1 MLRFHRLAGD
11 SRVDTRRNSLAHPS
25 LAHPSL
31 AHPVPPRT
39 AFTLVELLVVIAII
53 GVLVGLLL
61 PAVQQAREA
70 ARRMSCS
77 NNLKQVALGMHNYH
91 DTFKKF
97 PYGHR
102 REITG
107 HTQRRDCWYQRILP
121 FVEQGPYYELYDNAE
136 TTIGLYEATY
146 IHRLP
151 ESVAGIPVET
161 FMCPSD
167 PAGPARGGNGSDRGF
182 QGNYAVCSGGGTPTL
197 PVIANITDPI
207 NLDMNREDAGGM
219 FGRQSDR
226 RFRDCNDGTSNT
238 LMVSEG
244 IIRGSR
250 GGGWGGLGGYWGGA
264 PHGSYAFSTGEPPN
278 TTIPDRVYS
287 CKSTTFPRAP
297 CENGNADGLPGRYNF
312 ARSYHTG
319 GVNVALVDGSIRF
332 VSESIARDT
341 WRNLGNRNDQG
352 VLGDWE

>member
-1 MLRFHRLAGD
+1 MHRFLRHSGQSGVD
-11 SRVDTRRNSLAHPS
+11 SRRPFAFRLTSSRA
-25 LAHPSL
+25 
-31 AHPVPPRT
+31 

-77 NNLKQVALGMHNYH
+77 NNLKQIALGMHNYH
-91 DTFKKF
+91 DTFRQF
-97 PYGHR
+97 PYGSK
-102 REITG
+102 REISGDTR
-107 HTQRRDCWYQRILP
+107 RRDTWFQRLLP
-121 FVEQGPYYELYDNAE
+121 FVEQGPYYELYMSQDQIAG
-136 TTIGLYEATY
+136 TSAW
-146 IHRLP
+146 IHNYS
-151 ESVAGIPVET
+151 EDIIGIPVET

-167 PAGPARGGNGSDRGF
+167 PAGPARGGGGSDRGF
-182 QGNYAVCSGGGTPTL
+182 QGSYAVCSGGGTPTL
-197 PVIANITDPI
+197 PVIANLTVPI
-207 NLDMNREDAGGM
+207 NLNMHREDAGGM
-219 FGRQSDR
+219 FGLQSKR
-226 RFRDCNDGTSNT
+226 KFRDCNDGTSNT

-250 GGGWGGLGGYWGGA
+250 GGSWGGLGGYWGGA
-264 PHGSYAFSTGEPPN
+264 PHGAYGFSTGEPPN

-319 GVNVALVDGSIRF
+319 GVNVALMDGSIRF
-332 VSESIARDT
+332 VSNSVDRDT

>member
-1 MLRFHRLAGD
+1 MLRFHRHSGD
-11 SRVDTRRNSLAHPS
+11 SRVNARHNSLPR
-25 LAHPSL
+25 
-31 AHPVPPRT
+31 PVPTRT

-77 NNLKQVALGMHNYH
+77 NNLKQIALGLHNYH
-91 DTFKKF
+91 DTFRQF
-97 PYGHR
+97 PYGSK
-102 REITG
+102 REIAG
-107 HTQRRDCWYQRILP
+107 DTQRRDTWYQRLLP
-121 FVEQGPYYELYDNAE
+121 FVEQGPYYELYK
-136 TTIGLYEATY
+136 TTDAQPGTSAW
-146 IHRLP
+146 IHNYP
-151 ESVAGIPVET
+151 EEIIGIPVET

-167 PAGPARGGNGSDRGF
+167 PAGPARGGGGSDRGF
-182 QGNYAVCSGGGTPTL
+182 QGNYAVCSGGGTPTV
-197 PVIANITDPI
+197 PVIANITEPI
-207 NLDMNREDAGGM
+207 NLNMHREDAGGM
-219 FGRQSDR
+219 FGLQSNR
-226 RFRDCNDGTSNT
+226 KFRDCNDGTSNT

-250 GGGWGGLGGYWGGA
+250 GGSWGGLGGYWGGA
-264 PHGSYAFSTGEPPN
+264 PHGSYGFSTGEPPN
-278 TTIPDRVYS
+278 TTVPDRVYS

-332 VSESIARDT
+332 VTESIDRDT